1 MILTIAQRELYAMFR
16 SPLAWVILAVIQLIL
31 GFMFLSQLESF
42 AILQPQLLRYENTP
56 GVTDIVVSPL
66 MEMAAVVLLMIMP
79 LITMRSLAEEKR
91 NRTLTLLLS
100 APLRLSDIVIGK
112 FLGILGF
119 IAILLG
125 LLLLM
130 PLSLYLGT
138 SLDSG
143 RLISIW
149 LAMILLLASFTAI
162 GIYLSSLTDNQTIA
176 AVTTFGALLLL
187 WIIEWGAGSGS
198 GTGGELLGYIS
209 LLRHHQALMAGI
221 FDSSD
226 IAYFLILIVGF
237 LGLTI
242 RQLDRERLL

>member
-1 MILTIAQRELYAMFR
+1 MILTIARREFVAMFN

-56 GVTDIVVSPL
+56 GVTDVVVSPL
-66 MEMAAVVLLMIMP
+66 MEMAALVLLMVMP

-100 APLRLSDIVIGK
+100 APLRLSDIVLGK
-112 FLGILGF
+112 FLGIMGF
-119 IAILLG
+119 VVVLLG
-125 LLLLM
+125 MLLMM

-138 SLDSG
+138 NLDAG
-143 RLISIW
+143 KLLSIW
-149 LAMILLLASFTAI
+149 FAMLLMLAAFVAI

-198 GTGGELLGYIS
+198 GPTGELLGYLS
-209 LLRHHQALMAGI
+209 LLRHHQSLMAGV

-226 IAYFLILIVGF
+226 IAYYLLLVIGF

-242 RQLDRERLL
+242 RQLDRERLP